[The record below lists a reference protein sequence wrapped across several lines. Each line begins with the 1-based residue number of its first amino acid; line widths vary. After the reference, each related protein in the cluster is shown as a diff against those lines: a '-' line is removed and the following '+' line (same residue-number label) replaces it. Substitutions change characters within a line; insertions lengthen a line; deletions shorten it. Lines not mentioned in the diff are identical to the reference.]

1 MKQLHEEVKEMK
13 EVTIGIKSNIPKLQ
27 ELLKQAEIQSE
38 QLQETLKKIEEFDL
52 EVEVQR

>member
-1 MKQLHEEVKEMK
+1 MK